1 MTSSDA
7 SIPTY
12 DQLLDGLTVP
22 QAADISRR
30 PSFVLRDDIRTGKLS
45 AYKVGGRW
53 RILRA
58 DLDAYLNALVTPS
71 RGIKR
76 ALPYLI
82 ESWERLLPLR
92 SSRRFAL
99 GRGARQPRRRHSLR
113 SKHCDFVAS
122 SWAVASEGNK
132 PRRRFGLLG

>member
-58 DLDAYLNALVTPS
+58 DLDTYLNALVTPS
-71 RGIKR
+71 RGI
-76 ALPYLI
+76 
-82 ESWERLLPLR
+82 
-92 SSRRFAL
+92 
-99 GRGARQPRRRHSLR
+99 Q
-113 SKHCDFVAS
+113 
-122 SWAVASEGNK
+122 
-132 PRRRFGLLG
+132 